1 MTFRLNHSQNYVKIY
16 FYIKLKL
23 TIITKEITLN
33 ILVIGQGGR
42 EHTLVWKIAQS
53 PLVDKI
59 YCMPGNAGIAQIA
72 ELIPMPDGFVA
83 LADWAETRNIDLTV
97 VGPENPLA
105 AGIVD
110 VFHERGLK
118 AFGPDKQAARLEGSK
133 DFAKQLMVKNDIP
146 TAAYHT
152 FADADAAI
160 DFIKTNNTSVFVK
173 ADGLAAGKGVI
184 PGRTIAEATQAVKT
198 ILVDRAFGEAGKS
211 VIVEEELI
219 GEEASFTVLIDGSRC
234 LPFVSSQDHKMSH
247 DGDTGKNTG
256 GMGAY
261 SPAPVMTSGLHE
273 YVMERVV
280 YPTVKGMAEIGCP
293 FKGVLYVGLMITDT
307 GPKVLEFNCRFG
319 DPETQVLLPR
329 LKSDVVPLM
338 LACVE
343 GTLDKHTDVA
353 WHAEAAACVVMASG
367 GYPNPYQTGKTI
379 TGLAEASSF
388 DGVTVFHAGTKR
400 DGENVVT
407 AGGRVLGVTAL
418 ADDLKSAIEQAYL
431 GVSAIHFDDAHWRTD
446 IGHRALSRS

>member
-1 MTFRLNHSQNYVKIY
+1 MFLHK
-16 FYIKLKL
+16 
-23 TIITKEITLN
+23 IITKEITLN

-53 PLVDKI
+53 PLVDKL
-59 YCMPGNAGIAQIA
+59 YCAPGNAGIAQIA
-72 ELIPMPDGFVA
+72 ELIPMPDGFVE

-110 VFHERGLK
+110 IFRERGLK
-118 AFGPDKQAARLEGSK
+118 AFGPDKRAARLEGSK
-133 DFAKQLMVKNDIP
+133 DFAKQLMVRNDIP
-146 TAAYHT
+146 TAAYQT
-152 FADADAAI
+152 FADADEAI

-198 ILVDRAFGEAGKS
+198 ILVDRAFGEAGNS

-219 GEEASFTVLIDGSRC
+219 GEEASFTLLTDGSHC

-261 SPAPVMTSGLHE
+261 SPAPVMTSELHD

-280 YPTVKGMAEIGCP
+280 YPTVEGMAGIGCP
-293 FKGVLYVGLMITDT
+293 FKGVLYVGLMITET

-329 LKSDVVPLM
+329 LKSDLVPLM

-353 WHAEAAACVVMASG
+353 WHTEAAACVVMASG
-367 GYPNPYQTGKTI
+367 GYPNPYRTGKTI
-379 TGLAEASSF
+379 TGLVEASSF
-388 DGVTVFHAGTKR
+388 DGVTVFHAGTNQ
-400 DGENVVT
+400 DGGNVVT

-418 ADDLKSAIEQAYL
+418 TDDLKSAIDQAYR